1 MTDKQEHSPLPWR
14 VSPHDGTYLL
24 DANGREVCETGSYT
38 TERDV
43 MKADARL
50 IADAPTLLAENK
62 RLREALV
69 KAEELFA
76 FHEGSAEKHPWRE
89 TAHPVIWINEEDFNG
104 ALATL
109 RAALQGDT
117 P

>member
-1 MTDKQEHSPLPWR
+1 MTDKPHSPLPWR

-50 IADAPTLLAENK
+50 IVTAVNSHADLVAENK
-62 RLREALV
+62 RLREALED
-69 KAEELFA
+69 AEAALVYCGA
-76 FHEGSAEKHPWRE
+76 DIAVSGD
-89 TAHPVIWINEEDFNG
+89 DFVPTPTL
-104 ALATL
+104 ALRNV
-109 RAALQGDT
+109 RAALQGEQ